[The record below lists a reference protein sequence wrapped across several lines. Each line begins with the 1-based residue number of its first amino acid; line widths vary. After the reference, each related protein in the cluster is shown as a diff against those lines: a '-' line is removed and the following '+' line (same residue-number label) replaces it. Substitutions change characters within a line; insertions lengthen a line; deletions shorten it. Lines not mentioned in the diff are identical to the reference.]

1 VSSTPNRMDVQEA
14 VQDLRF
20 RTLSQMPRALDRL
33 IYLASTRDYNTG
45 VYYHDGLASR
55 FGEGAACEALAECH
69 GEAMKELIAAS
80 LEGLVQQM
88 EAYMDSSHT
97 RPREFVGMWKG
108 LEPYRV
114 AVPVGT
120 DPLAA
125 GFLFSNLRV
134 ALAILDARL
143 NVRPVVGRDAWRRQ

>member
-1 VSSTPNRMDVQEA
+1 MNAIPKRMDVQRAIE
-14 VQDLRF
+14 DLRS

-45 VYYHDGLASR
+45 LYYHDGLASR
-55 FGEGAACEALAECH
+55 FGELAACEALAECH
-69 GEAMKELIAAS
+69 NEAMRELVSSS
-80 LEGLVQQM
+80 LEGIVGQM
-88 EAYMDSSHT
+88 EAYMGTAHT
-97 RPREFVGMWKG
+97 QPGDFVGMWRG

-114 AVPVGT
+114 AVPVGA

-125 GFLFSNLRV
+125 GFLFSNFRI

-143 NVRPVVGRDAWRRQ
+143 NAPPGAGQAAWQRP